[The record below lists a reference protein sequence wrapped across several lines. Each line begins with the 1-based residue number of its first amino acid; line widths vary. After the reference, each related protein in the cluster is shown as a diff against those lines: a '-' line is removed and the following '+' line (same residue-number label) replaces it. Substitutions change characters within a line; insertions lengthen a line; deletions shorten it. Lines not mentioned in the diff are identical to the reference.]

1 MIQGPGQ
8 LGACLPL
15 WTELGDS
22 AHLQQSQEPELV
34 TGPLAQPLQGSTVQH
49 ELGTARRFRSGLPL
63 FHSLRPVIAEGKGAV
78 GVPAW
83 RARRADSMC
92 PEASLADRFLCSAT
106 MVPTRPSAS
115 NRSRLGRAPFIP
127 EPTSATVM
135 SAAESWLADSSHHP
149 RGRSRSER
157 WSCDATGANRATLPA
172 CGERPLHHDGAGR
185 QTASWDGSSAGLEPP
200 LEGAGVNAMLAC
212 PITELHPG
220 TPPHVS
226 IRSCGHVV

>member
-15 WTELGDS
+15 WTELGDG

-115 NRSRLGRAPFIP
+115 NRSRLGREPFIP
-127 EPTSATVM
+127 EPTSATVI
-135 SAAESWLADSSHHP
+135 SPPNRGWPPPPTIPAAD
-149 RGRSRSER
+149 RG
-157 WSCDATGANRATLPA
+157 P
-172 CGERPLHHDGAGR
+172 
-185 QTASWDGSSAGLEPP
+185 SAGHATQPGRTAPP
-200 LEGAGVNAMLAC
+200 CRPAGGAPSTTTVPEGRRRAGTARL
-212 PITELHPG
+212 PG
-220 TPPHVS
+220 SNHLWRVP
-226 IRSCGHVV
+226 G